1 MGVGQSFFLS
11 IDYCHRLRENRMNTQ
26 PDALDLA
33 KSIETYL
40 EGKLPKLAAAELRRL
55 HSLNQELANT
65 ISMCRNAIKGGH
77 KIKNYD
83 SRGDGYQQS
92 FGLAF
97 LEHLNNTIAK
107 VGEKTE

>member
-1 MGVGQSFFLS
+1 
-11 IDYCHRLRENRMNTQ
+11 MNTQ
-26 PDALDLA
+26 PIALRLADDLEKHVGGNIA
-33 KSIETYL
+33 YRS
-40 EGKLPKLAAAELRRL
+40 AAELRSL